1 MRDNYVLIYDG
12 KKWQLRERENVL
24 QDMVYSKTDILNEKF
39 EELVDRL
46 DEPTVRKFRRF
57 LNQKDEDTVISN
69 IKKDLKLLLKL
80 VY

>member
-57 LNQKDEDTVISN
+57 LNQKDEDLVISN

>member
-1 MRDNYVLIYDG
+1 MRDNYILIYDG
-12 KKWQLRERENVL
+12 NSWQLHEREIIL
-24 QDMVYSKTDILNEKF
+24 QDIVYNKTDILNEKF